1 MEACVG
7 LLTVDLFVPEA
18 MSLKDKRQVIRS
30 ILDRAAARF
39 NVSVAEIDRLDN
51 KRRASLA
58 FACVANETARVRKVL
73 GSVLR
78 LVEDELRAEVLDSA
92 IEIF

>member
-1 MEACVG
+1 MEPYVG

-18 MSLKDKRQVIRS
+18 MSLKDKRQVVRS

-39 NVSVAEIDRLDN
+39 NVSVAEIDQLDN

-58 FACVANETARVRKVL
+58 FVCVANETGRVRKVL
-73 GSVLR
+73 SSVLR
-78 LVEDELRAEVLDSA
+78 LVEDELRAEVLDSV
-92 IEIF
+92 IEIL